1 MLAAISIRQNFPL
14 LIYKANFGDSKYARL
29 QRLSTSIDRFSASA
43 TKHHCPFRGVKR
55 PSARLRYALVEPL
68 SGGVISQV
76 LGANDLRDPPDA
88 GTCDHRRPFVRRD

>member
-1 MLAAISIRQNFPL
+1 MLQDPQVLRSFHVVARANRRRLLDRMLAAISIRQNFPL

-55 PSARLRYALVEPL
+55 PSARLRYA
-68 SGGVISQV
+68 
-76 LGANDLRDPPDA
+76 
-88 GTCDHRRPFVRRD
+88 